1 MPGATNHY
9 SMGFEVRHTDVSG
22 PTHQQ
27 LKRQKDKGTQ
37 VTIDMELQDK
47 RKTRTKTESEIT
59 VSE

>member
-9 SMGFEVRHTDVSG
+9 SMGFEVRHTDVSS

-27 LKRQKDKGTQ
+27 LKKDKGTQ
-37 VTIDMELQDK
+37 ITIDMELQDK
-47 RKTRTKTESEIT
+47 RMDRRKTESEIT

>member
-1 MPGATNHY
+1 MPRATNHY

-27 LKRQKDKGTQ
+27 LKKDKGTQ

-47 RKTRTKTESEIT
+47 RKTRRKTESEIT
-59 VSE
+59 VSK

>member
-9 SMGFEVRHTDVSG
+9 SMGFEVRHTDVSS

-37 VTIDMELQDK
+37 VTIATEMQNK
-47 RKTRTKTESEIT
+47 RNTRRKTESEIT